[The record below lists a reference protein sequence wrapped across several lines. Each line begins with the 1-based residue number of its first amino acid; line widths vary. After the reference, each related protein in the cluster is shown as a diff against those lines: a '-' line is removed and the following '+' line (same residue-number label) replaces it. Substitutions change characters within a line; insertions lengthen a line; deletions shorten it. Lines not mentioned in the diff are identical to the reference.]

1 MCTICTKSFKSLLL
15 IFICISCSGS
25 YLIGE
30 ELDRT
35 DPEKVANY
43 VLEAIQIENYVALID
58 LMPSDQQKDYLPLT
72 PEKRLSVEKLFGK
85 DKKKAGKIK
94 QVSEIRKLTT
104 YRGVPGVAAKVSD
117 KNSEVF
123 VIVLSYEN
131 NLYYFEDTLNL
142 SPDLFKK
149 LVPYKKDK

>member
-1 MCTICTKSFKSLLL
+1 MFTICTKSFKSLLL
-15 IFICISCSGS
+15 LFICALGSGL
-25 YLIGE
+25 YLVGE

-35 DPEKVANY
+35 DPAKVANY

-58 LMPSDQQKDYLPLT
+58 LMPADRQKEYLPLT
-72 PEKRLSVEKLFGK
+72 PEKRQEVEKLFSK

-104 YRGVPGVAAKVSD
+104 YRGVPGVAAKVSN

-131 NLYYFEDTLNL
+131 NLFYFDDTLNL

-149 LVPYKKDK
+149 LVPYIKDK